1 MLSTVLAFLFT
12 LAVLI
17 AVHEWGHFQMARWC
31 GVRVLRFS
39 IGFGRVL
46 WRRQASPGA
55 TEFTLA
61 ALPLGGYVR
70 MLDSREG
77 PVSPALHGQAFDLK
91 PLRARVAI
99 VAAGPLANLVL
110 AALLF
115 TAVHW
120 MGTREP
126 RALLSAPR
134 AGTLAESAGLRS
146 GDWVRAVVAGSER
159 EAVLSLDD
167 LRWRLTQ
174 AASER
179 QPLVLEVT
187 DAEGGH
193 RREVVLPLDRLP
205 GADLDPETLR
215 HIGLPSPWSEP
226 VLGQVLPAGP
236 AAKAGLR
243 EGDRVLA
250 IDGQAVSDA
259 SALRERIR
267 RHRGEAAQQWQ
278 VDRAGAVLALEV
290 RPRQVEEGGQTSGRI
305 DAMVGRPPEMLTV
318 RLGPL
323 DGLVAG
329 LRQVRDTAALS
340 LRMMGRMI
348 LGEASVKNL
357 SGPLTIADY
366 AGQTARIGVTE
377 FLVFLANVSV
387 GLGVLNLLPLPILD
401 GGHLMYYLFEGVTGR
416 PVSDVWLRRLQRGGA
431 IVLLLMMSIALS
443 NDVARLLGLH

>member
-77 PVSPALHGQAFDLK
+77 PVAPAQRSQAFDLQ

-146 GDWVRAVVAGSER
+146 GDWVRAVVLGSER
-159 EAVLSLDD
+159 ESVLSLDD

-250 IDGQAVSDA
+250 IDGQPVSDA

-267 RHRGEAAQQWQ
+267 RHRGDAAQQWQ
-278 VDRAGAVLALEV
+278 VDRAGAVLALPV
-290 RPRQVEEGGQTSGRI
+290 QPRQVEEGGQTSGRI

-431 IVLLLMMSIALS
+431 FVLLLMMSIALS

>member
-77 PVSPALHGQAFDLK
+77 PVSPAQRSQAFDLQ
-91 PLRARVAI
+91 PLRSRVAI

-146 GDWVRAVVAGSER
+146 GDWVRAVVAGAER

>member
-1 MLSTVLAFLFT
+1 MLSTTLAFLFT

-77 PVSPALHGQAFDLK
+77 PVAPAQRSQAFDLQ

-146 GDWVRAVVAGSER
+146 GDWVRAVVLGSER
-159 EAVLSLDD
+159 ESVLSLD
-167 LRWRLTQ
+167 RKSTRLNSSHSQ
-174 AASER
+174 QSR
-179 QPLVLEVT
+179 M
-187 DAEGGH
+187 
-193 RREVVLPLDRLP
+193 
-205 GADLDPETLR
+205 
-215 HIGLPSPWSEP
+215 PS
-226 VLGQVLPAGP
+226 
-236 AAKAGLR
+236 
-243 EGDRVLA
+243 
-250 IDGQAVSDA
+250 
-259 SALRERIR
+259 SA
-267 RHRGEAAQQWQ
+267 
-278 VDRAGAVLALEV
+278 
-290 RPRQVEEGGQTSGRI
+290 
-305 DAMVGRPPEMLTV
+305 
-318 RLGPL
+318 
-323 DGLVAG
+323 
-329 LRQVRDTAALS
+329 
-340 LRMMGRMI
+340 
-348 LGEASVKNL
+348 
-357 SGPLTIADY
+357 
-366 AGQTARIGVTE
+366 
-377 FLVFLANVSV
+377 
-387 GLGVLNLLPLPILD
+387 
-401 GGHLMYYLFEGVTGR
+401 
-416 PVSDVWLRRLQRGGA
+416 
-431 IVLLLMMSIALS
+431 
-443 NDVARLLGLH
+443 